1 MSAKLPALALSLL
14 ALAMPAAAQETPAPA
29 RRSLMFT
36 AQDMAKIVGAI
47 NDGSKPRSAIQA
59 PVAPGQPA
67 KAVLPNI
74 YVSAVADYG
83 SGRWTVWAN
92 GLRIAP
98 GREAPGFK
106 IVAVRDDRVEI
117 MVDGDPPERVVLRP
131 HQTWLSASDDIVEGI
146 IP

>member
-1 MSAKLPALALSLL
+1 MSAKLPALVLSLM
-14 ALAMPAAAQETPAPA
+14 ALAMPAAAQEAPAPA

-47 NDGSKPRSAIQA
+47 NDGNKPRSAILA
-59 PVAPGQPA
+59 PVPGQPA
-67 KAVLPNI
+67 KPVLPNI

-83 SGRWTVWAN
+83 SGGWTVWAN

-98 GREAPGFK
+98 GRKAPGFR

>member
-1 MSAKLPALALSLL
+1 MSARLLVLALLVLS
-14 ALAMPAAAQETPAPA
+14 MPAVAQETPAQA
-29 RRSLMFT
+29 KRSLMFT
-36 AQDMAKIVGAI
+36 APEMAKILGAI
-47 NDGSKPRSAIQA
+47 NDVNKPRSAAQA
-59 PVAPGQPA
+59 PAVPGQPA
-67 KAVLPNI
+67 KPALPNI

-98 GREAPGFK
+98 GRKAPGFR

-117 MVDGDPPERVVLRP
+117 LVDGDPPERVVLRP